1 MRKRE
6 TKIHLAAAQA
16 PLFACPVCG
25 QPLQVTAGSLVC
37 VNGHVRD
44 FSHKGT
50 LNFLN
55 QQVATEYTTPMLAA
69 RRRMLNAGLF
79 TPFLAAMAAKLPKH
93 QRLLD
98 VGCGEGTPTA
108 YLAEAGQQTAVGFD
122 ISSPAINLAG
132 GLAAPVLFA
141 VADLAHLPF
150 VNDAFDT
157 VTDIFSPGNY
167 REFRRVL
174 RPDGQLL
181 KIIPRAGYLRE
192 IREGLYSGTAKAVYN
207 NEPVLKRFLAAFPDA
222 SQETITYDFPLAPT
236 QFGDLMAMTPSTWQA
251 PADQRDQM
259 LAAPPISIHIDVDL
273 LTVSHLVK

>member
-1 MRKRE
+1 
-6 TKIHLAAAQA
+6 
-16 PLFACPVCG
+16 
-25 QPLQVTAGSLVC
+25 
-37 VNGHVRD
+37 
-44 FSHKGT
+44 
-50 LNFLN
+50 
-55 QQVATEYTTPMLAA
+55 
-69 RRRMLNAGLF
+69 
-79 TPFLAAMAAKLPKH
+79 
-93 QRLLD
+93 
-98 VGCGEGTPTA
+98 
-108 YLAEAGQQTAVGFD
+108 
-122 ISSPAINLAG
+122 
-132 GLAAPVLFA
+132 
-141 VADLAHLPF
+141 
-150 VNDAFDT
+150 

-236 QFGDLMAMTPSTWQA
+236 QFGDLMAMTPLTWQA